1 MCNDIRLTL
10 KRSTFNR
17 HFKSSSTKQI
27 KSWVLLVKCYLTID
41 IPFSQFLAITEIKQ
55 IQELSIYWSLDGV
68 FHETDSA
75 SLVQK
80 SDLIRFLEENR
91 CEIISIR
98 FLCNGLFEIES
109 DGKSETVI
117 SVHEPAIL
125 NVEERNR
132 DSMERD
138 DLKSSLESTDK
149 RLAEALLSTRRVE

>member
-1 MCNDIRLTL
+1 MV
-10 KRSTFNR
+10 
-17 HFKSSSTKQI
+17 KS
-27 KSWVLLVKCYLTID
+27 YLTID
-41 IPFSQFLAITEIKQ
+41 IPFGQFLVITEIKQ

-80 SDLIRFLEENR
+80 ADLIRFLEENR

-98 FLCNGLFEIES
+98 FLCNGLFEVES

-117 SVHEPAIL
+117 SVHEPSVL

-138 DLKSSLESTDK
+138 DLKSSLNASDK
-149 RLAEALLSTRRVE
+149 RQAEALLYTRRVE

>member
-1 MCNDIRLTL
+1 
-10 KRSTFNR
+10 
-17 HFKSSSTKQI
+17 
-27 KSWVLLVKCYLTID
+27 LVKSYLTID
-41 IPFSQFLAITEIKQ
+41 IPFSQFLTITEIKH

-68 FHETDSA
+68 FHETNSA
-75 SLVQK
+75 SLVEK
-80 SDLIRFLEENR
+80 SDLIKFLEENR

-125 NVEERNR
+125 NIEERNV

-138 DLKSSLESTDK
+138 DLKSSL
-149 RLAEALLSTRRVE
+149 AENERRRNDELLRTRRVG

>member
-1 MCNDIRLTL
+1 MV
-10 KRSTFNR
+10 
-17 HFKSSSTKQI
+17 KS
-27 KSWVLLVKCYLTID
+27 YLTID
-41 IPFSQFLAITEIKQ
+41 IPFGQFLVITEIKQ

-80 SDLIRFLEENR
+80 ADLIRFLEENR

-98 FLCNGLFEIES
+98 FLCNGLFEVES

-117 SVHEPAIL
+117 SVHEPSVL

-132 DSMERD
+132 DSMERE
-138 DLKSSLESTDK
+138 DLKSSLDSSDK
-149 RLAEALLSTRRVE
+149 RQAEALLYTRRLE